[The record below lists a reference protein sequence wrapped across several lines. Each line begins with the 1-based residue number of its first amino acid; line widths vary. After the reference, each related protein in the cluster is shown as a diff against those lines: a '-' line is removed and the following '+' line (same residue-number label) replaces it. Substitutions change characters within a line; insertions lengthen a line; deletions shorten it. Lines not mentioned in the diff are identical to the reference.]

1 MVESKPSTTQLPPG
15 FVEEHN
21 IVYGT
26 SEEGAL
32 LHIKLNRPE
41 KKNALYP
48 EMYEV
53 IRI

>member
-1 MVESKPSTTQLPPG
+1 MESKLPPG
-15 FVEEHN
+15 FKEEHN
-21 IVYGT
+21 IVYGIT
-26 SEEGAL
+26 DNGL

-53 IRI
+53 IRTQV